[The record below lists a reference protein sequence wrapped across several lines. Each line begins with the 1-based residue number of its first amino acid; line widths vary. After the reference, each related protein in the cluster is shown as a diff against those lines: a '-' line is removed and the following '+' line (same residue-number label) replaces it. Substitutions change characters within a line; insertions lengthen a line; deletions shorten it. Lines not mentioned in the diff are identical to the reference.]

1 MTGSARQAAIQAQL
15 AYKMK
20 RLVTEAD
27 FDRSAHVGPVSELRL
42 PAHDS
47 LLLRHLEA
55 ALKSSFN
62 GDVVSLNRVVHVD
75 DVGDDDPWTESV
87 KDHARWHGIE
97 MDEQTETRAANND
110 IVVFS
115 TILRCRSPQ
124 PSQPPKSPKSPSLG
138 FHTPPPM
145 SPSSAALI
153 DPDNDRYLEGAPP
166 LPPPVSLGDRLS
178 SAAKGDL
185 LPPGGRVN
193 SHRRFALDDDDD
205 DDDPAAP
212 VVAPDAA
219 APAAADDAH
228 DGDGEAC
235 SICQTGEPATMPTRL
250 GCCTAVYCFE
260 CIKQWG
266 TDESNT
272 CPNCRK

>member
-145 SPSSAALI
+145 SLPANVRHAPLSWSQLASRLEELLSEPRRQRPLARPRRQLRERAAALRRRRPLRA
-153 DPDNDRYLEGAPP
+153 DVQPRLVCGAAEHAVQQPARHRRQSGALLRAAHPGAPA
-166 LPPPVSLGDRLS
+166 RH
-178 SAAKGDL
+178 A
-185 LPPGGRVN
+185 
-193 SHRRFALDDDDD
+193 
-205 DDDPAAP
+205 
-212 VVAPDAA
+212 
-219 APAAADDAH
+219 
-228 DGDGEAC
+228 
-235 SICQTGEPATMPTRL
+235 I
-250 GCCTAVYCFE
+250 
-260 CIKQWG
+260 
-266 TDESNT
+266 
-272 CPNCRK
+272 